1 MLRAEAVQN
10 VALALHELA
19 TNASKYGALSAPA
32 GKVDIDWALET
43 GESGERTFA

>member
-19 TNASKYGALSAPA
+19 TNASKYGALSAPN
-32 GKVDIDWALET
+32 GKVNIDWAFET
-43 GESGERTFA
+43 DDGGERRCA